1 MSKTPKMTTY
11 KFNVG
16 GTVYEV
22 SAMSKFAAKKKL
34 KRNPDLPDYPIVL
47 VREGEGEG
55 EEDEGKEEAA

>member
-47 VREGEGEG
+47 IRED
-55 EEDEGKEEAA
+55 EEDEDEEGKEEAA